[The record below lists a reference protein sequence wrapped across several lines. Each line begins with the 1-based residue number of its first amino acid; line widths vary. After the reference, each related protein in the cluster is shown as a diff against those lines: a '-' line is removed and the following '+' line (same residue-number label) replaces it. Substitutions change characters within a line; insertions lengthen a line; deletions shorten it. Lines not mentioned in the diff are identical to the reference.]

1 MLGGIASGKSAVA
14 RILAGDSGVVLDAD
28 ELVSKLYTREEFR
41 RRVTKAFGLGVLA
54 ADGSID
60 RAALGRAVFADQAA
74 RALLESWTHPPVRA
88 ELRARLEAA
97 RSAGVPRV
105 VLDVPLLL
113 ENDREHRLA
122 AQCDALIFVDSP
134 ARLRDARAILSRGW
148 MSGEVARRE
157 ALQLPLAEKRARA
170 QHVIVNDT
178 DRAHLES
185 AVADVLRILEPNES

>member
-1 MLGGIASGKSAVA
+1 MAGNSG
-14 RILAGDSGVVLDAD
+14 LVLDAD
-28 ELVSKLYTREEFR
+28 ELVSELFSQEEFR
-41 RRVTKAFGLGVLA
+41 LQVAKAFGPGVLSA
-54 ADGSID
+54 NGRID
-60 RAALGRAVFADQAA
+60 RTALARAVFADQAA
-74 RALLESWTHPPVRA
+74 RTLLESWTHPPVRA

-97 RSAGVPRV
+97 RNAGVPRV

-113 ENDREHRLA
+113 ENDREHRLGA
-122 AQCDALIFVDSP
+122 ECDALIFVDSP

-157 ALQLPLAEKRARA
+157 AAQLPLAEKRARA

-185 AVADVLRILEPNES
+185 AVADVLRILEPNKS